1 MAEIGAFGGAGL
13 GVGLAEGLR
22 FGPGVKDGGRVPDRV
37 GGVERVVVVGGAAQ
51 EVKFAEAGH
60 LVEIG
65 FALAPEL
72 FKDGFAAEGD
82 LETVHGDIHGISLFR
97 ILHLLVFYIV
107 NLV

>member
-51 EVKFAEAGH
+51 EVKFAEAGAGWSRR
-60 LVEIG
+60 L
-65 FALAPEL
+65 
-72 FKDGFAAEGD
+72 DAAR
-82 LETVHGDIHGISLFR
+82 FR
-97 ILHLLVFYIV
+97 QFGRDRCGPG
-107 NLV
+107 